1 MTKVDDHGQPDRSIN
16 VERRVQRDMAEMLG
30 LCKGILVDGA
40 VVEDE
45 AFALM
50 TWAEEHEDLALAWPG
65 NVLYRR
71 LRKIFDDG
79 YASEPEREDLAS
91 LLQEL
96 VGGGG
101 GTIGGETATTGLPL
115 DDPQPSLEIPN
126 RTFAFTGRFAYG
138 TRGTCEE
145 AVGESVDGWNP
156 ASRSTP
162 TIS

>member
-16 VERRVQRDMAEMLG
+16 VERRVQRDMAEMFG
-30 LCKGILVDGA
+30 LCKGILADGA

-79 YASEPEREDLAS
+79 HASQEERDDLA
-91 LLQEL
+91 
-96 VGGGG
+96 
-101 GTIGGETATTGLPL
+101 GLEV
-115 DDPQPSLEIPN
+115 S
-126 RTFAFTGRFAYG
+126 G
-138 TRGTCEE
+138 
-145 AVGESVDGWNP
+145 
-156 ASRSTP
+156 
-162 TIS
+162 